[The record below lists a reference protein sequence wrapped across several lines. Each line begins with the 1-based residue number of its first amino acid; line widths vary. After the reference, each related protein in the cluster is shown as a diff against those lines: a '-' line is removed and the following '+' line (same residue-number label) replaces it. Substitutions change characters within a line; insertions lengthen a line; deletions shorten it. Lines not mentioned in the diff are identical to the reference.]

1 MRGLYQIISGEWQ
14 ANRLLTD
21 YRSQLLDKMFVE
33 RATWTRSAPV
43 KQIGDTVIAAPGYVW
58 VRFWLLEGEE
68 PVDKY
73 FDSERRVVGFYVP
86 LCSPLQRK
94 GAVFSAST
102 LHLAL
107 WLLPDGRLTVM
118 GEAAFE
124 AASATGELTPV
135 EVEHAEYRIRVLT
148 LEINQKRYPP
158 GIVRTFGLSGDMK
171 SGAL

>member
-1 MRGLYQIISGEWQ
+1 MRGLSQISSGEWQ
-14 ANRLLTD
+14 ANRFLTD
-21 YRSQLLDKMFVE
+21 YRSQLLDKIFVE
-33 RATWTRSAPV
+33 RATWAPSTPL
-43 KQIGDTVIAAPGYVW
+43 KRIGETVIAAPGYVW

-73 FDSERRVVGFYVP
+73 FDAERRVIGFYVP
-86 LCSPLQRK
+86 ICSPLQRR
-94 GAVFSAST
+94 GAQFSVST

-118 GEAAFE
+118 GEPAFE

-148 LEINQKRYPP
+148 LEINQKRFPP
-158 GIVRTFGLSGDMK
+158 GIVRTFGLSGDIK
-171 SGAL
+171 K